1 MLAWLLLHLFGYGAG
16 KKKSLLNS
24 FNNQMSAEPLSC
36 AGGIITLTFG
46 KKKYILVPCIF
57 LFNKDLMCESST
69 HLLFWVLMLK
79 IMV

>member
-1 MLAWLLLHLFGYGAG
+1 MLAWLLLHLFSYGAG

-46 KKKYILVPCIF
+46 KKNTF
-57 LFNKDLMCESST
+57 
-69 HLLFWVLMLK
+69 
-79 IMV
+79 